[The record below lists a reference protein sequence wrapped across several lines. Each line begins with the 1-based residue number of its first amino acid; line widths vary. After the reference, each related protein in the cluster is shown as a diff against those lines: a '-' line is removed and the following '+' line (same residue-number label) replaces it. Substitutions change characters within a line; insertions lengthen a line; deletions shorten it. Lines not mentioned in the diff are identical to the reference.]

1 MNAPKRGYRNRAFIS
16 YTHADTAWAS
26 RIQKRIENYRV
37 PKELVGLET
46 PMGKVPD
53 RLYPVFRDRTDVSAG
68 SRMEGLKDELDAS
81 QSMILICSP
90 KAAASDPVEKE
101 IIHFKS
107 TRPGARILP
116 IIVDG
121 EPGAKFQAQDC
132 FPKALRMQ
140 VRDGKVT
147 DVEDA
152 VPIAADVREQGD
164 REELAVFKLIAGM
177 TGVGLGELMQR
188 NREAEIR
195 ERRRWYKISATMA
208 GLFIVASVAAYLAWT
223 TSTKNARM
231 LEKVL
236 TGSSNFVREAVR
248 ANKERGLPAGETITF
263 VRAAADM
270 IQNVRSVGNSSD
282 NVMREITSFEMVL
295 ADSYGQ
301 VNDLEKQTALADAA
315 LEQMILLARGRQDPA
330 FRRDLARAYWTKG
343 RSISVM
349 GRNTEALGLFEKC
362 LTETA
367 MLSDDVLLADPELA
381 SIVATCHREIGL
393 IDLERNLY
401 AEASVHVQR
410 SLALAKASLER
421 NFNARSLEDV
431 TWSYIHQGELHRQRQ
446 NFDEAR
452 KTVSE
457 ALALLE
463 TAKEKNKDLELLIQR
478 FQGNLYIVKG
488 DASLFQAAKV
498 ADKTALY
505 EQARADFVESARL
518 REILSS
524 KDKLNVVYAN
534 AWAFSLIKVAEASTR
549 LKDYQRAKDAYETAR
564 IAVQAPLTR
573 TPDQLQLRR
582 TLNFALAGLSDVLT
596 MMRQRDEAIKYALER
611 IVNDERM
618 LLTDPG
624 SEQRQRSLADGHYY
638 VAQMYEANGQPDM
651 ALPHHDKAVEI
662 YTRHATNKPK
672 NIDYQSQLARTLE
685 AKAGIHSKLGQLSPA
700 LDLVKRSLELRHA
713 AVELSVAASRRPEE
727 IQQNRRNLAN
737 TFGLLARAQL
747 ANGAC
752 ADALKMFTEA
762 EAGYTKVLEQSAL
775 KDWQKQKDDWIA
787 EAARAKET
795 CAQSPLET
803 GTAKP

>member
-1 MNAPKRGYRNRAFIS
+1 MNAPPRKYKNRAFIS
-16 YTHADTAWAS
+16 YTHADTAWAA
-26 RIQKRIENYRV
+26 RIQKRIEDYRV

-53 RLYPVFRDRTDVSAG
+53 RLYPVFRDRTDASAG
-68 SRMEGLKDELDAS
+68 SRLEGLKDELDAS

-90 KAAASDPVEKE
+90 KAASSDPVEQE
-101 IIHFKS
+101 IIHFKT
-107 TRPGARILP
+107 TRPDARILP

-121 EPGAKFQAQDC
+121 EPGAKFQALDC
-132 FPKALRMQ
+132 FPKALRMH
-140 VRDGKVT
+140 VRDGTVT

-223 TSTKNARM
+223 TSVKNARM

-248 ANKERGLPAGETITF
+248 ANKERGLPTGETITF

-270 IQNVRSVGNSSD
+270 IQSVRSVGNSSD
-282 NVMREITSFEMVL
+282 SVMREITSFEMVL

-301 VNDLEKQTALADAA
+301 VNDLEQQAKLADAA
-315 LEQMILLARGRQDPA
+315 LEQMKMLAQGRQDPT

-343 RSISVM
+343 RSISVK
-349 GRNTEALGLFEKC
+349 GRNTEALGQFEKC

-367 MLSDDVLLADPELA
+367 MLTDDVLLADPELA

-401 AEASVHVQR
+401 AEASGHVQR

-452 KTVSE
+452 NTVGE

-463 TAKEKNKDLELLIQR
+463 TAKEKNKDFELLIQR
-478 FQGNLYIVKG
+478 FQANLYIVKG
-488 DASLFQAAKV
+488 DASLFQAGKV

-505 EQARADFVESARL
+505 EQARSDFREAARL
-518 REILSS
+518 RKMLASS
-524 KDKLNVVYAN
+524 DKLNVVYAN

-549 LKDYQRAKDAYETAR
+549 L
-564 IAVQAPLTR
+564 
-573 TPDQLQLRR
+573 
-582 TLNFALAGLSDVLT
+582 
-596 MMRQRDEAIKYALER
+596 RD
-611 IVNDERM
+611 
-618 LLTDPG
+618 
-624 SEQRQRSLADGHYY
+624 
-638 VAQMYEANGQPDM
+638 
-651 ALPHHDKAVEI
+651 
-662 YTRHATNKPK
+662 
-672 NIDYQSQLARTLE
+672 
-685 AKAGIHSKLGQLSPA
+685 
-700 LDLVKRSLELRHA
+700 
-713 AVELSVAASRRPEE
+713 
-727 IQQNRRNLAN
+727 
-737 TFGLLARAQL
+737 
-747 ANGAC
+747 
-752 ADALKMFTEA
+752 
-762 EAGYTKVLEQSAL
+762 
-775 KDWQKQKDDWIA
+775 
-787 EAARAKET
+787 
-795 CAQSPLET
+795 
-803 GTAKP
+803 